1 LSWRVDLN
9 SDMGESFGRYTL
21 GYDDEILR
29 FVSSA
34 NVACGFHASDFMVLS
49 KSVRSALDMGVSVG
63 AHPGYPDLQGFGR
76 RSMDLTAEEVEN
88 AVLYQLGAIY
98 AFLKAH
104 GSRLQHLK
112 PHGALYIDTYRRA
125 MNGDYSYAE
134 SIGRAVRRFDPSIIL
149 VGLAGSKMVEIWKD
163 MGLRVAEEVFAD
175 RAYNS
180 DKTLVSRREEG
191 AVITD
196 EEEVVGRVIRM
207 VKEKVI
213 VSISGE
219 VLRDFHFDTI
229 CVHGDTP
236 TAVALVRRI
245 RQAFTKEGIEV
256 VPMGEIVG

>member
-1 LSWRVDLN
+1 MSWKVDLN

-21 GYDDEILR
+21 GYDSEILR

-34 NVACGFHASDFMVLS
+34 NIACGFHASDFMVLS
-49 KSVRSALDMGVSVG
+49 KSVNAAVDMDVAVG

-76 RSMDLTAEEVEN
+76 RSMDLAFQEVEN
-88 AVLYQLGAIY
+88 LVLYQVGAID
-98 AFLKAH
+98 AFLKTK
-104 GSRLQHLK
+104 GSKLQHLK
-112 PHGALYIDTYRRA
+112 PHGALYIDTYKRA

-134 SIGRAVRRFDPSIIL
+134 AVGRAVRSFDPSIIL
-149 VGLAGSKMVEIWKD
+149 VGLAGSEMVEVWKS

-180 DKTLVSRREEG
+180 DGTLVSRRKEG

-196 EEEVVGRVIRM
+196 EKEVVSRVIKM

-213 VSISGE
+213 VSITGDI
-219 VLRDFHFDTI
+219 LMNFHFDTI

-236 TAVALVRRI
+236 TAVKLVERI
-245 RQAFTKEGIEV
+245 RNAFSEEGIKV
-256 VPMGEIVG
+256 VPMGEIV